1 MKPYDICL
9 CMGRFQPFHWGHYD
23 LVQAAL
29 AQGERVIVLLGSHLS
44 SQSIKN
50 PWSSGEREM
59 MMRMCLSA
67 ADQTRI
73 QVVPIC
79 DCETDQEWAAT
90 IHRDVDRV
98 AGPRSQIA
106 IVGHHDQGRQFF
118 SQWFSDWAYLE
129 RLRRPHLAATDIRL
143 AYFGGCSETHYADK
157 LPPGTLKYLREF
169 KMHPTYE
176 QLCQVSSSPD

>member
-29 AQGERVIVLLGSHLS
+29 AQGERVIILLGSHLS

-50 PWSSGEREM
+50 PWSSGEREI
-59 MMRMCLSA
+59 MMRMCLSD

-90 IHRDVDRV
+90 IHRGVDRV

-106 IVGHHDQGRQFF
+106 IVGHHDQGRKFF
-118 SQWFSDWAYLE
+118 SQWFSDWAYIE

-157 LPPGTLKYLREF
+157 LPSGTLDSLREF

-176 QLCQVSSSPD
+176 QLCQMSSSPD